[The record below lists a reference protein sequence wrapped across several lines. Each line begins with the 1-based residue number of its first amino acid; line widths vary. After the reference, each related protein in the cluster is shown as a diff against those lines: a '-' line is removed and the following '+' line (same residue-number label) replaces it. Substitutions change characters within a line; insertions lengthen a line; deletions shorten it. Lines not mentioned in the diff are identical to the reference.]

1 MADLLVSLIRLIYIA
16 MINGD
21 SSDLIQSVVKDDA
34 CTECDPGDIGEV
46 DAKKILLISMRS
58 IKNKY

>member
-1 MADLLVSLIRLIYIA
+1 